1 MAENAS
7 RFAGEKILIVDDEEI
22 IVELSGLLLKKR
34 GFDVYTAHNGE
45 ECMKLVAEQRPALVL
60 LDYMMP
66 VMNGLAALKAI
77 RSRYPDTYVL
87 MFTGKGS
94 EEVAVQVMKAGAA
107 DYLQKPFANHNLLDR
122 VDAVLA
128 IRQVELENR
137 RLMDERTFL
146 QNEIRQ
152 WNTELEKRVREKSTE
167 LEQAQK
173 EIIQSEKLA
182 TLGHIAAG
190 LAHEIRN
197 PLNSINLFAQILMT
211 IEGLSDEDRG
221 YVEKIGQEIE
231 RIDKIL
237 FQMLAASR
245 TDTRKQ
251 LDVDLA
257 ATIEKVLEDNQTRI
271 RTQQI
276 DVRLALDP
284 AAPPVSAD
292 PLEME
297 QILSNLIGNSLF
309 EMPDGG
315 LLDISLQRVQDKLV
329 LKVKDSGQG
338 IPAENLQ
345 RIFDP
350 FYTTKKKG
358 TGFGLSVVLRIVK
371 GCGGQIEVESSP
383 GNGACFIIELP
394 LIPKASA

>member
-45 ECMKLVAEQRPALVL
+45 ECMKLVAEQQPALVL

-77 RSRYPDTYVL
+77 RSRYSDTYVL

-107 DYLQKPFANHNLLDR
+107 DYLQKPFANQNLLDR

-152 WNTELEKRVREKSTE
+152 WNAELEKRVREKSTE

-257 ATIEKVLEDNQTRI
+257 ATIEKVLKDNQTRI

-350 FYTTKKKG
+350 FYTTKKKRG
-358 TGFGLSVVLRIVK
+358 RVSACRLSCALSRGAAVRSRSRVHPATVPVLL
-371 GCGGQIEVESSP
+371 SNYP
-383 GNGACFIIELP
+383 
-394 LIPKASA
+394 